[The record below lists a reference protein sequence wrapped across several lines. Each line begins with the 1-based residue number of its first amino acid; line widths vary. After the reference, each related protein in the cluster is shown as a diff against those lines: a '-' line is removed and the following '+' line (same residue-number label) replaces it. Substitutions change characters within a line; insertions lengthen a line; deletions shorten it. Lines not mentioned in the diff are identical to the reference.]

1 MKEYWRI
8 ASKEM
13 KNVRSLTGAALLAAL
28 SPVLGMM
35 TITVNQYLE
44 IGFTSLIH
52 AMTGYLYGPVVACL
66 TGGLADIIKFIIKP
80 TGPFFPGFTLN
91 EMILGFVYGLI
102 FYKKEIKLPKVIG
115 ARMIVTFGI
124 NLVLTPLWLSI
135 MYGNAYK

>member
-1 MKEYWRI
+1 M
-8 ASKEM
+8 
-13 KNVRSLTGAALLAAL
+13 
-28 SPVLGMM
+28 P
-35 TITVNQYLE
+35 
-44 IGFTSLIH
+44 
-52 AMTGYLYGPVVACL
+52 
-66 TGGLADIIKFIIKP
+66 TGGIADIIKFIIKP

-135 MYGNAYK
+135 MYGNAYKFMVPVRLIKNLVMIPVDVFLLYSVLRFAEKNLKRK